1 MGGSVTVVLKF
12 LRAGGKADTATAAPA
27 GVDLA
32 AGRRAFIQ
40 SVGLGM
46 AGSALVGSA
55 GFSPAAA
62 QTVTDTDILNFA
74 LNLEYLEAEFYLRAA
89 TGRGLTDSEVTG
101 TGTLGAVTGGRQ
113 VNFATSAI
121 RNYAVEIAS
130 EERIHV
136 QFLRSALGSAR
147 VARPAINLTTS
158 FTAAAQAA
166 GLVASGQTF
175 DAFADE
181 TSFLL
186 AAYIFEDVGV
196 SAYLGAA
203 PLVTNKTILAAA
215 GGILA
220 AEAYHAGTIR
230 TVLYSRGLYTPALRI
245 SDARDSLDGSTEID
259 QGIGSPA
266 FANISLTNP
275 ANGQSYPRTTTQVLN
290 IVYLNTS
297 ARPGGFFPA
306 GLNGTIR

>member
-12 LRAGGKADTATAAPA
+12 LRAGGKADTAIAAPA

-40 SVGLGM
+40 SVGLGV

-89 TGRGLTDSEVTG
+89 TGRGLTDAEVTG

-113 VNFATSAI
+113 VNFATAAI

-147 VARPAINLTTS
+147 VARPAVNLTTS

-166 GLVASGQTF
+166 GLITAGQTF

-181 TSFLL
+181 TNFLL

-245 SDARDSLDGSTEID
+245 SDARDSLDGATDLD
-259 QGIGSPA
+259 QGIGTASI
-266 FANISLTNP
+266 ANISLTNP
-275 ANGQSYPRTTTQVLN
+275 ANGQAYARTTTQVLN

-297 ARPGGFFPA
+297 KTPGGFFPA

>member
-12 LRAGGKADTATAAPA
+12 LQAGGKADPAAAAPA

-55 GFSPAAA
+55 AFSPAAA

-113 VNFATSAI
+113 VNFATTAI

-147 VARPAINLTTS
+147 VARPTINLTTS

-166 GLVASGQTF
+166 GLITSGQTF

-181 TSFLL
+181 TNFLL
-186 AAYIFEDVGV
+186 ASYIFEDVGV

-203 PLVTNKTILAAA
+203 PLISNKSILAAA
-215 GGILA
+215 GGILS

-245 SDARDSLDGSTEID
+245 SDARDSLDGSTDLD
-259 QGIGSPA
+259 QGIGTASI
-266 FANISLTNP
+266 ANVSLTNP
-275 ANGQSYPRTTTQVLN
+275 ANGQAYARTTTQVLN
-290 IVYLNTS
+290 IVYLNT
-297 ARPGGFFPA
+297 ATKPGGFFPS

>member
-1 MGGSVTVVLKF
+1 MVLKF
-12 LRAGGKADTATAAPA
+12 LRAGGKSDSASAAPA

-40 SVGLGM
+40 SVGLGV

-74 LNLEYLEAEFYLRAA
+74 LNLEYLEAEFYVRAA
-89 TGRGLTDSEVTG
+89 TGRGLTDGEVSG

-113 VNFATSAI
+113 VNFATAAI

-166 GLVASGQTF
+166 GLITAGQTF

-181 TSFLL
+181 TNFLL
-186 AAYIFEDVGV
+186 AAYLFEDVGV

-230 TVLYSRGLYTPALRI
+230 TVLYSRGLFTPALRI
-245 SDARDSLDGSTEID
+245 SDARDSLDGSTDLD
-259 QGIGSPA
+259 QGIGTASI
-266 FANISLTNP
+266 ANISLTNP
-275 ANGQSYPRTTTQVLN
+275 ANGQAYARTTNQVLN

-297 ARPGGFFPA
+297 KRPGGFFPA

>member
-12 LRAGGKADTATAAPA
+12 LRAGGKAASATVTPA

-40 SVGLGM
+40 SVGLGV

-55 GFSPAAA
+55 AFSPAAA

-89 TGRGLTDSEVTG
+89 TGRGLTDAEVTG
-101 TGTLGAVTGGRQ
+101 TGALGAVTGGRQ
-113 VNFATSAI
+113 VNFATTAI

-166 GLVASGQTF
+166 GLITSGQTF

-230 TVLYSRGLYTPALRI
+230 TVLYSRGLFTPALKI
-245 SDARDSLDGSTEID
+245 SDARDSLDGASDLD
-259 QGIGSPA
+259 QGIGNASV
-266 FANISLTNP
+266 ANISLTNP
-275 ANGQSYPRTTTQVLN
+275 ANGQAYARTTTQVLN
-290 IVYLNTS
+290 IVYLNT
-297 ARPGGFFPA
+297 ATKPGGFFPS

>member
-1 MGGSVTVVLKF
+1 MVLKF
-12 LRAGGKADTATAAPA
+12 LRGVGRSTGAAPA
-27 GVDLA
+27 PDGVDRA

-40 SVGLGM
+40 SVGLGV
-46 AGSALVGSA
+46 AGSAIVGPA
-55 GFSPAAA
+55 AFSPAAA

-74 LNLEYLEAEFYLRAA
+74 LNLEYLEAEFYLRAV
-89 TGRGLTDSEVTG
+89 TGRGLTDGEVTG
-101 TGTLGAVTGGRQ
+101 TGTPGAVTGGRQ
-113 VNFATSAI
+113 VNFATAAI
-121 RNYAVEIAS
+121 RNYATEIAS

-136 QFLRSALGSAR
+136 QFLRSALGANR
-147 VARPAINLTTS
+147 VARPAINLTAS

-166 GLVASGQTF
+166 GLITAGQTF

-203 PLVTNKTILAAA
+203 PLVTSKTILAAA

-230 TVLYSRGLYTPALRI
+230 TVLYSRGLYTPALKI
-245 SDARDSLDGSTEID
+245 SDARDSLDGASDLD
-259 QGIGSPA
+259 QGIGTA
-266 FANISLTNP
+266 TIANLSLTSP
-275 ANGQSYPRTTTQVLN
+275 ANGQAFARTTGQVLN
-290 IVYLNTS
+290 IVYLNPS

>member
-1 MGGSVTVVLKF
+1 MVFKF
-12 LRAGGKADTATAAPA
+12 LRAGGKAGPALSAPA

-74 LNLEYLEAEFYLRAA
+74 LNLEYLEAEFYLRGA
-89 TGRGLTDSEVTG
+89 TGRGLSDSEVTG
-101 TGTLGAVTGGRQ
+101 TGALGAVTGGRQ
-113 VNFATSAI
+113 VNFATAAI

-147 VARPAINLTTS
+147 VARPAINLTSS

-166 GLVASGQTF
+166 GLISSGQTF

-203 PLVTNKTILAAA
+203 PLLTSKSVLAAA
-215 GGILA
+215 GGILS

-230 TVLYSRGLYTPALRI
+230 TVLYSRGLFDQALKI
-245 SDARDSLDGSTEID
+245 SDARDSLDGSTDLD
-259 QGIGSPA
+259 QGIGTSTI
-266 FANISLTNP
+266 ANISLTNP
-275 ANGQSYPRTTTQVLN
+275 SNGQAYARTTSQVLN

-297 ARPGGFFPA
+297 TQPGGFFPS

>member
-12 LRAGGKADTATAAPA
+12 LRAGGKADSASAAPA

-55 GFSPAAA
+55 GFTPAAA

-113 VNFATSAI
+113 VNFATTAI

-166 GLVASGQTF
+166 GLITSGQTF

-181 TSFLL
+181 TNFLL

-215 GGILA
+215 GGILS

-245 SDARDSLDGSTEID
+245 SDARDSLDGSTDLD
-259 QGIGSPA
+259 QGIGTASI
-266 FANISLTNP
+266 ANISLTNP
-275 ANGQSYPRTTTQVLN
+275 ANGQAYARTTTQVLN

-297 ARPGGFFPA
+297 KRPGGFFPS

>member
-1 MGGSVTVVLKF
+1 MVLKF
-12 LRAGGKADTATAAPA
+12 LRAGGKADSASAAPA

-40 SVGLGM
+40 SVGLGV

-55 GFSPAAA
+55 GFTPAAA

-89 TGRGLTDSEVTG
+89 TGRGLTDAEVTG

-113 VNFATSAI
+113 VNFATAAI

-136 QFLRSALGSAR
+136 QFLRSALGTAR

-166 GLVASGQTF
+166 GLITAGQTF

-181 TSFLL
+181 TNFLL
-186 AAYIFEDVGV
+186 ASYIFEDVGV

-203 PLVTNKTILAAA
+203 PLISNKSILAAA

-230 TVLYSRGLYTPALRI
+230 TVLYSRGLYTPALKI
-245 SDARDSLDGSTEID
+245 SDARDSLDGSTDLD
-259 QGIGSPA
+259 QGIGTASI
-266 FANISLTNP
+266 ANISLTNP
-275 ANGQSYPRTTTQVLN
+275 ANGQAFARTTSQVLN
-290 IVYLNTS
+290 IVYLNPS
-297 ARPGGFFPA
+297 KRPGGFFPA

>member
-1 MGGSVTVVLKF
+1 MVLKF
-12 LRAGGKADTATAAPA
+12 LRAIGTSDSAVTAP
-27 GVDLA
+27 GVDRV
-32 AGRRAFIQ
+32 AGRRAFMQ

-46 AGSALVGSA
+46 AGSALVGSGA
-55 GFSPAAA
+55 LSPAAA
-62 QTVTDTDILNFA
+62 QAVTDTDILNFA

-113 VNFATSAI
+113 VNFATAAI
-121 RNYAVEIAS
+121 RNYATEIAS

-136 QFLRSALGSAR
+136 QFLRAALGSAK
-147 VARPAINLTTS
+147 VARPTINLTTS

-166 GLVASGQTF
+166 GLISAGQTF
-175 DAFADE
+175 DPFADE

-203 PLVTNKTILAAA
+203 PLVANKTILGAA

-230 TVLYSRGLYTPALRI
+230 TVLYSRGLYTPALKI
-245 SDARDSLDGSTEID
+245 SDARDSLDGTSDDD
-259 QGIGSPA
+259 QGIGTA
-266 FANISLTNP
+266 TIANVSLTNP
-275 ANGQSYPRTTTQVLN
+275 ANGQAYARDTNQVLN
-290 IVYLNTS
+290 IVYLNPS
-297 ARPGGFFPA
+297 KKPGGFFPA

>member
-12 LRAGGKADTATAAPA
+12 LRAGGKADSAQPAPA
-27 GVDLA
+27 GIDLA

-55 GFSPAAA
+55 AFSPAAA

-89 TGRGLTDSEVTG
+89 TGRGLTDAEVTG

-113 VNFATSAI
+113 VNFATTAI

-136 QFLRSALGSAR
+136 QFLRSALGTAR

-166 GLVASGQTF
+166 GLITSGQTF

-181 TSFLL
+181 TNFLL

-230 TVLYSRGLYTPALRI
+230 TVLYSRGLYTPALKI
-245 SDARDSLDGSTEID
+245 SDARDSLDGATDID
-259 QGIGSPA
+259 QGIGTASI
-266 FANISLTNP
+266 ANISLTNP
-275 ANGQSYPRTTTQVLN
+275 ANGQAYARTTTQVLN
-290 IVYLNTS
+290 IVYLNTG
-297 ARPGGFFPA
+297 AKPGGFFPS